1 MSRSFDFLIVGAG
14 IIGLSLARELQKR
27 YPQKK
32 IAVLE
37 KETSVGKHASGRN
50 SGVLHS
56 GIYYPAGSLK
66 AKLCAEGA
74 RELGAYCRDHG
85 LPIRQLGKV
94 ILPIQP
100 QDDAQLELLLSR
112 ARSNGAKAE
121 LIDQQS
127 LQQIEPYAVSC
138 TGKALHSPETSVV
151 DPMAVLIHVSNS
163 LRSKGVEIFLN
174 AKTEKVD
181 APDASLTAGGE
192 IFRFGYL
199 FNTAGVYADTIAKEF
214 GIGKKYTILPFKGTY
229 YQLSD
234 TSNINVRGL
243 IYPVPDLR
251 VPFLGVHFTRSIGG
265 NVYLGP
271 TAIPA
276 FGRENYTGLN
286 GVHFLDA
293 TGILLATLQ
302 QFVRNKQ
309 GFRTLILEESSRFFK
324 NQFTKG
330 AKALVPKIKPQHLI
344 PCDKVGIRA
353 QLLDKEKK
361 ELVMDF
367 VVESGKN
374 SIHILN
380 AVSPAFTS
388 AFSFARFVVNELES
402 RSS

>member
-1 MSRSFDFLIVGAG
+1 MSRSFDFVIVGAG
-14 IIGLSLARELQKR
+14 IVGLSLARELQSR

-37 KETSVGKHASGRN
+37 KEASLGKHASGRN

-56 GIYYPAGSLK
+56 GIYYPTGSLK

-74 RELGAYCRDHG
+74 RELGTYCRDHG
-85 LPIRQLGKV
+85 LPIQKLGKV
-94 ILPIQP
+94 ILPIQD

-127 LQQIEPYAVSC
+127 LQQIEPHAVSR

-151 DPMAVLIHVSNS
+151 DPMAILTHVSNS
-163 LRSKGVEIFLN
+163 LRSKGVELFLN
-174 AKTEKVD
+174 AKTENVD
-181 APDASLTAGGE
+181 GPNSSLTASSE
-192 IFRFGYL
+192 IFRYGHL
-199 FNTAGVYADTIAKEF
+199 FNTAGVYADVIAKAF

-234 TSNINVRGL
+234 ASHITVRGL

-251 VPFLGVHFTRSIGG
+251 VPFLGVHFTRNISG

-271 TAIPA
+271 TTIPA
-276 FGRENYTGLN
+276 FGRENYTGLD
-286 GVHFLDA
+286 GVHFSDA
-293 TGILLATLQ
+293 TGILTGILQ

-309 GFRTLILEESSRFFK
+309 GFRTLILEEASRFFK
-324 NQFTKG
+324 NQFIKG
-330 AKALVPKIKPQHLI
+330 ARALVPEIKPQHLI

-367 VVESGKN
+367 LVESGKN
-374 SIHILN
+374 STHILN

-388 AFSFARFVVNELES
+388 AFSFARFVVNELEF

>member
-1 MSRSFDFLIVGAG
+1 MSRSFDFVIVGAG
-14 IIGLSLARELQKR
+14 IIGLSLARELQTR

-37 KETSVGKHASGRN
+37 KETSLGKHASGRN

-85 LPIRQLGKV
+85 LPIQQLGKV
-94 ILPIQP
+94 ILPILP
-100 QDDAQLELLLSR
+100 QDDVQLDLLLSR

-127 LQQIEPYAVSC
+127 LQQIEPHAVSC

-174 AKTEKVD
+174 AKTETVD
-181 APDASLTAGGE
+181 VLDSSLTASGE

-199 FNTAGVYADTIAKEF
+199 FNTAGVYADRIARAF

-286 GVHFLDA
+286 GIHFLDA
-293 TGILLATLQ
+293 TRILTGIFQ

-309 GFRTLILEESSRFFK
+309 GFRTLILQESSRFFK

-330 AKALVPKIKPQHLI
+330 ARALVPEIKPQHLI

-374 SIHILN
+374 STHILN

-388 AFSFARFVVNELES
+388 AFSFARSL
-402 RSS
+402 